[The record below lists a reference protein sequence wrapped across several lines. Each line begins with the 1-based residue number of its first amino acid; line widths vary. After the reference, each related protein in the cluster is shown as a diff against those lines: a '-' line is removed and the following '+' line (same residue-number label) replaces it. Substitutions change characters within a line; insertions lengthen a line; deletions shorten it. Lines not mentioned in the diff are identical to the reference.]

1 MFSDDN
7 GLQFAPLFVNRKIS
21 EMSIFIDVVRGVKH
35 CYITSVKIVKF
46 LTHFSETIENKNE
59 KF

>member
-1 MFSDDN
+1 
-7 GLQFAPLFVNRKIS
+7 
-21 EMSIFIDVVRGVKH
+21 VKH

-59 KF
+59 KFW